1 MSRLSKFVKN
11 ALLLGAVSVFMR
23 TVSVVFNAY
32 IASRIGAGG
41 MGLFSLIMSVY
52 VFSVTLAGSG
62 INLAVTRLV
71 AESIAKNCDS
81 GIIGAVKKCVLYAL
95 CFGGGAA
102 ILLFAFSGILAEKAV
117 GEENVAMCFRALAA
131 ALPFIAVSNVFSG
144 YFYAVRRSAKSA
156 LSGVFEQFIKIAVT
170 VLFLKKLCPLG
181 TEYACLALV
190 LGMSI
195 SEGLSFTYLLAFYLA
210 DRKKHLRPSA
220 LECVPH
226 DTTRKM
232 ISIALPIML
241 SSCLRS
247 GLVTVEHMLIPRG
260 LESYGAD
267 RTASLSAY
275 GTVSGMAMP
284 VLLFPSALCAVFSS
298 LIIPEL
304 SELSARSEK
313 IKNDTE
319 ICYMVRRAF
328 GAALLFGIGTAGI
341 FVCFSQPL
349 GQLIYKSSDA
359 AKYIGILAPLVPL
372 MYFDMTVDGMLKGLG
387 QQLYCMRVNILD
399 AAVSILLISVLL
411 PKYGITG
418 YITCIYIT
426 ETMNVALSSG
436 RLFYITGA
444 KLMIFKRIFMP
455 LFCIA
460 GACSVSTLLLLPEKA
475 PGKTSVAGM
484 IISAALYMFFLLATS
499 TLSGE
504 DAAWI
509 KKLTRMR

>member
-1 MSRLSKFVKN
+1 MSRLSKFVKS

-32 IASRIGAGG
+32 VASRIGADG

-52 VFSVTLAGSG
+52 VFAVTLAGSG

-71 AESIAKNCDS
+71 TEALAKNRDS
-81 GIIGAVKKCVLYAL
+81 GITDAVKKCVLYAL

-102 ILLFAFSGILAEKAV
+102 ILLFVFSKMLAGKAV
-117 GEENVAMCFRALAA
+117 GEESVAMCFRALAA

-156 LSGVFEQFIKIAVT
+156 LSGVFEQLVKIAVT

-190 LGMSI
+190 LGTSI
-195 SEGLSFTYLLAFYLA
+195 SEGLSFTYLLAFYIA

-220 LECVPH
+220 PECAPR

-247 GLVTVEHMLIPRG
+247 GLVAVEHMLIPRG

-267 RTASLSAY
+267 RAASLSAY

-304 SELSARSEK
+304 SELSARSGK

-319 ICYMVRRAF
+319 ICYMVRRAC
-328 GAALLFGIGTAGI
+328 GAALIFGIGAAGI

-349 GQLIYKSSDA
+349 GQLVYKSNDA
-359 AKYIGILAPLVPL
+359 AKYIEVLAPLVPL
-372 MYFDMTVDGMLKGLG
+372 MYFDMIADGMLKGLG

-399 AAVSILLISVLL
+399 AAVSILLILVLL
-411 PKYGITG
+411 SEYGITG
-418 YITCIYIT
+418 YIACIYIT
-426 ETMNVALSSG
+426 ETMNVALSAG

-444 KLMIFKRIFMP
+444 KLAVFKRIFMP
-455 LFCIA
+455 VFCMA
-460 GACSVSTLLLLPEKA
+460 GACSVSTLLLLSAKA
-475 PGKTSVAGM
+475 SAKTAAFGM
-484 IISAALYMFFLLATS
+484 ILSVALYMFFLLATS

>member
-1 MSRLSKFVKN
+1 MSRLSKFVKS

-32 IASRIGAGG
+32 IASRIGAEG

-52 VFSVTLAGSG
+52 VFAVTLAGSG

-71 AESIAKNCDS
+71 TESIAQNCDS
-81 GIIGAVKKCVLYAL
+81 GIVNAVKKCVLYAL

-102 ILLFAFSGILAEKAV
+102 MLLFAFSRILAEKAV
-117 GEENVAMCFRALAA
+117 GDEDIAMCFRALAA

-156 LSGVFEQFIKIAVT
+156 LSGVFEQFIKIIVT

-195 SEGLSFTYLLAFYLA
+195 SEGLSFTYLLAFYIA
-210 DRKKHLRPSA
+210 DRKKYISSSVLQCTPR
-220 LECVPH
+220 

-247 GLVTVEHMLIPRG
+247 GLVAVEHMLIPRG
-260 LESYGAD
+260 LEKYGAD
-267 RTASLSAY
+267 RVASLAAY

-304 SELSARSEK
+304 SELSARSGR

-319 ICYMVRRAF
+319 ICYMVRRAC

-341 FVCFSQPL
+341 FVCFSEPL
-349 GQLIYKSSDA
+349 GQLIYKNEDA
-359 AKYIGILAPLVPL
+359 AKYIGVLAPLVPL
-372 MYFDMTVDGMLKGLG
+372 MYFDTTVDGMLKGLG

-399 AAVSILLISVLL
+399 AAVSILLISLLL
-411 PKYGITG
+411 PKYGIAG
-418 YITCIYIT
+418 YIACIYIT
-426 ETMNVALSSG
+426 ETMNVALSAG

-460 GACSVSTLLLLPEKA
+460 GACSISTLLLLPVKA
-475 PGKTSVAGM
+475 TEHISVAG
-484 IISAALYMFFLLATS
+484 IAISIALYIFLLTATS
-499 TLSGE
+499 TLSDE
-504 DAAWI
+504 DTAWV
-509 KKLTRMR
+509 KKLAARR